1 MSAHDQLPLYAVDSL
16 PDDER
21 EAFEAHLATCDQCLE
36 ELASYEP
43 AVTRLAAEVSLAP
56 RPALKANVM
65 AMIQDVPQEG
75 MVTPSTV
82 PEQITEQTTEPVAE
96 PVVPRQ
102 PVARRTSK
110 FVGPGPTKHA
120 VDRLRRART
129 TYALAA
135 AVLALALV
143 AVSGGGLA
151 LWRETQDL
159 QQQVAQANELAS
171 ILTADD
177 AELVDVETDLSGNL
191 RVAVAPS
198 RNAGVVLADNL
209 EGPGQGR
216 DFQLWTIENGQP
228 RSAGLVAQRSGVLG
242 GVIDLT
248 NAEAVAMSIEP
259 EGGSEQPTE
268 VVAVAELG

>member
-1 MSAHDQLPLYAVDSL
+1 MSTHDLLPLYALDSL
-16 PDDER
+16 PDHER
-21 EAFEAHLATCDQCLE
+21 EAFEVHLETCDQCLE

-43 AVTRLAAEVSLAP
+43 AVTRLAGEVGLAP

-75 MVTPSTV
+75 HVTPSAL
-82 PEQITEQTTEPVAE
+82 TEQVTEPAAE
-96 PVVPRQ
+96 PMVPRQ
-102 PVARRTSK
+102 PAARRSTNW
-110 FVGPGPTKHA
+110 F
-120 VDRLRRART
+120 
-129 TYALAA
+129 ALAA
-135 AVLALALV
+135 AFLALTLV

-159 QQQVAQANELAS
+159 QQQVAQAQELTS

-177 AELVDVETDLSGNL
+177 AELVAVDTQLPGNL

-198 RNAGVVLADNL
+198 LNAGVVLADDL
-209 EGPGQGR
+209 QGPGQGR
-216 DFQLWTIENGQP
+216 DFQLWTIENGEP
-228 RSAGLVAQRSGVLG
+228 KSAGLVAQRSGVLG
-242 GVIDLT
+242 GVIDVT

-268 VVAVAELG
+268 VVALAELGDTG

>member
-1 MSAHDQLPLYAVDSL
+1 MSAHELLPLYALDSL
-16 PDDER
+16 SDDER
-21 EAFEAHLATCDQCLE
+21 EAFEAHLETCDQCLE

-43 AVTRLAAEVSLAP
+43 AVTRLATEISLAP
-56 RPALKANVM
+56 RPALRANVM

-75 MVTPSTV
+75 VVTPSSV
-82 PEQITEQTTEPVAE
+82 PEQMTAEAAE

-102 PVARRTSK
+102 PAARRSSNW
-110 FVGPGPTKHA
+110 FA
-120 VDRLRRART
+120 F
-129 TYALAA
+129 AA
-135 AVLALALV
+135 AFLALALV

-159 QQQVAQANELAS
+159 QQQVAQARELAS

-191 RVAVAPS
+191 RVAVSPGQ
-198 RNAGVVLADNL
+198 NVGVVLADDL
-209 EGPGQGR
+209 EAPGPDQ
-216 DFQLWTIENGQP
+216 DYQLWTIEGGQP
-228 RSAGLVAQRSGVLG
+228 QSAGLVSQRSGVLG
-242 GVIDLT
+242 GVIDVS

>member
-1 MSAHDQLPLYAVDSL
+1 MSAHDLLPLYAVDSL

-21 EAFEAHLATCDQCLE
+21 EAFEAHLETCDQCLE

-65 AMIQDVPQEG
+65 AMIQDVPQDG

-82 PEQITEQTTEPVAE
+82 PEQTTEQTTERVAE

-102 PVARRTSK
+102 PMARRSSNW
-110 FVGPGPTKHA
+110 F
-120 VDRLRRART
+120 
-129 TYALAA
+129 ALAA
-135 AVLALALV
+135 AFLALALL

-151 LWRETQDL
+151 LWRETRDL
-159 QQQVAQANELAS
+159 QQQVAEANELAS

-177 AELVDVETDLSGNL
+177 AELVDVDTDLSGNL